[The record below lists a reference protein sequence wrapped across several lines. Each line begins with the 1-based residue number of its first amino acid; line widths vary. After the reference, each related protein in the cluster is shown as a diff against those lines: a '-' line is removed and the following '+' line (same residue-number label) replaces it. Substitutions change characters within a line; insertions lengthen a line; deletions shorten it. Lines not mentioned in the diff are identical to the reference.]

1 MSIFP
6 TQYSVLAATALTA
19 HVAEHYALP
28 LTTGR
33 LLLHGVSDTYRL
45 DGPATPYI
53 LKVYRAAHRSEAEIR
68 GEVEL
73 LLHLQAGGSRVAPPL
88 PDRHGHYLQRFEA
101 AEGPRFGVL
110 FAFAPGQN
118 EYDLNDAQVRAT
130 AREMAR
136 LHQLTE
142 GLTLDH
148 LRPGYDAAR
157 CIAEPLQRL
166 APVFATQGYP
176 EGHAWLVE
184 TAARTEAQLA
194 ALGPASFSHGYCHF
208 DFLPKNFHFDAH
220 DQLTFFDFDFAGPG
234 YLAYD
239 VMTFFAHYFLHTL
252 TRRIPAAEAA
262 QARQLF
268 IDTYRE
274 IRPLT
279 DAELAAI
286 PALGFRW
293 WLFFLAYAAE
303 HFDDWSNSFFGPRY
317 VRERVG
323 LIRQWVEL
331 DGGMKQ

>member
-1 MSIFP
+1 MPIFP
-6 TQYSVLAATALTA
+6 TQYSVLAAAALTA

-45 DGPATPYI
+45 DSPATPYI

-73 LLHLQAGGSRVAPPL
+73 LRHLQAGGSRVAPPL

-118 EYDLNDAQVRAT
+118 VFDLSDAQIRAT
-130 AREMAR
+130 AHEMAR
-136 LHQLTE
+136 LHQRTAGLALT
-142 GLTLDH
+142 H
-148 LRPGYDAAR
+148 PRPVYDAAR
-157 CIAEPLQRL
+157 TIEQPLQQL
-166 APVFATQGYP
+166 APVFAAQGYP
-176 EGHAWLVE
+176 EGHAWLVA

-194 ALGPASFSHGYCHF
+194 ALAPASFSTGYCHF
-208 DFLPKNFHFDAH
+208 DFLPKNFHFDTH
-220 DQLTFFDFDFAGPG
+220 DQPTFFDFDFAGTG

-268 IDTYRE
+268 VAAYRE

-303 HFDDWSNSFFGPRY
+303 HFEDWSNSFFSPRY

-323 LIRQWVEL
+323 LIRQWVEVE
-331 DGGMKQ
+331 GGMRE

>member
-6 TQYSVLAATALTA
+6 TQYSTLSAAALTA
-19 HVAEHYALP
+19 HVAGHYGLP
-28 LTTGR
+28 LHTGR

-45 DGPATPYI
+45 ESPATPYI

-73 LLHLQAGGSRVAPPL
+73 LLHLHAGGIRVALPL
-88 PDRHGHYLQRFEA
+88 PDRHGQYLQRFAA

-110 FAFAPGQN
+110 FAFAPGQPVF
-118 EYDLNDAQVRAT
+118 DLSDAQIQAT
-130 AREMAR
+130 AHEMAR
-136 LHQLTE
+136 LHQRTA
-142 GLTLDH
+142 GLTLTH
-148 LRPGYDAAR
+148 PRPGYDAAR
-157 CIAEPLQRL
+157 TITGPLQRL
-166 APVFATQGYP
+166 APVFEAHGYP
-176 EGHAWLVE
+176 EGHAWLTE
-184 TAARTEAQLA
+184 AAARTEAQLA

-220 DQLTFFDFDFAGPG
+220 SQPTFFDFDFAGPG

-239 VMTFFAHYFLHTL
+239 VMTFFAHYFLHTI

-268 IDTYRE
+268 IDSYRQ
-274 IRPLT
+274 IRPFSE
-279 DAELAAI
+279 AELAAM

-317 VRERVG
+317 LRERVE
-323 LIRQWVEL
+323 LIRQWVEGA
-331 DGGMKQ
+331 GGVKL